1 MDTSL
6 AIAIAKAGT
15 LIPEA
20 SVKNRKSLPS
30 EYEGQALLNCQQ
42 PDYHSVLRH
51 LRPSALRPR
60 LLPGLPIA
68 LLICCFTSLVL

>member
-6 AIAIAKAGT
+6 AIAIAKAGI

-30 EYEGQALLNCQQ
+30 EL
-42 PDYHSVLRH
+42 
-51 LRPSALRPR
+51 
-60 LLPGLPIA
+60 
-68 LLICCFTSLVL
+68 

>member
-6 AIAIAKAGT
+6 AIAIAKAGIT
-15 LIPEA
+15 KSKA

-42 PDYHSVLRH
+42 PDYHSILRH

-60 LLPGLPIA
+60 L
-68 LLICCFTSLVL
+68 

>member
-15 LIPEA
+15 LIPKA

-30 EYEGQALLNCQQ
+30 EYEG
-42 PDYHSVLRH
+42 
-51 LRPSALRPR
+51 R
-60 LLPGLPIA
+60 LCLTVSSQTIIA
-68 LLICCFTSLVL
+68 S